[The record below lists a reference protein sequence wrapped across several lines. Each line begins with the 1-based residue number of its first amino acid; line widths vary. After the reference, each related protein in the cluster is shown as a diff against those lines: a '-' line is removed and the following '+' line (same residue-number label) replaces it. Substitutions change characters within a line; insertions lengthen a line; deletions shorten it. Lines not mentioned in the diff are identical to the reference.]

1 MSNII
6 ETIESFKRKRFTGR
20 VPSELIVNAEVEL
33 GICFAPEYKEVL
45 IKYGSLCVKGEE
57 FLGIDA
63 NNYDIVKATKEARKS
78 DKNFSLDIYV
88 VENTAID
95 GILIVQNNTGEL
107 LYYQPNNELR
117 HLANSLN
124 DYLLSL

>member
-6 ETIESFKRKRFTGR
+6 DTIESFKRKRFTGS

-33 GICFAPEYKEVL
+33 GISFAPEYKEVL
-45 IKYGSLCVKGEE
+45 MKYGSLCVKGEE

-78 DKNFSLDIYV
+78 DKNFSPDVYV

-95 GILIVQNNTGEL
+95 AILIVQNNTGEL
-107 LYYQPNNELR
+107 LCYQPNNELR

>member
-20 VPSELIVNAEVEL
+20 VSSELIVNAEVEL
-33 GICFAPEYKEVL
+33 GISFAPEYKEVL
-45 IKYGSLCVKGEE
+45 MKYGSLCVKGEE

-78 DKNFSLDIYV
+78 DKNFSPDVYV

>member
-20 VPSELIVNAEVEL
+20 VSSELIVNAEVEL
-33 GICFAPEYKEVL
+33 GISFAPEYKEVL
-45 IKYGSLCVKGEE
+45 MKYGSLCVKGEE
-57 FLGIDA
+57 FLGIDV

-78 DKNFSLDIYV
+78 DKNFSPDVYV